1 MAYMA
6 ASKDCQKLQ
15 QTILRPCI
23 WAWNILNAKVDD
35 QRKGNHT
42 HTFKR
47 AAFTNKHKWGCS
59 PFTKNKKKKKKNRIP
74 YSKPEQV
81 AIYLE
86 IQGNS
91 SSPTPLLFFPGMLAK
106 MQLED
111 IRKESIFNLK
121 FDYIPFQAKT
131 SLQLEIFI
139 KKDTHY
145 EQPTSRSIV

>member
-1 MAYMA
+1 MPELMTSIRGTTRTHLKEQHLLTSTNGDA
-6 ASKDCQKLQ
+6 AHLLK
-15 QTILRPCI
+15 I
-23 WAWNILNAKVDD
+23 
-35 QRKGNHT
+35 RKK
-42 HTFKR
+42 KR
-47 AAFTNKHKWGCS
+47 
-59 PFTKNKKKKKKNRIP
+59 KKKKKNRIP

-91 SSPTPLLFFPGMLAK
+91 SSPTPLSFVPGMLAK

-111 IRKESIFNLK
+111 IRKESIFNLN
-121 FDYIPFQAKT
+121 FDCIPFQAKT

-139 KKDTHY
+139 NKDTHY